1 LSVLVIFATNPTFRE
16 QKLDRP
22 SFGDKEN
29 PMTLDTP
36 IARYFATA
44 DGSDPQAFASAFTAD
59 AIVTDEG
66 RTYRG
71 RDEITAWRNA
81 ANAKYRITVT
91 PNAVT
96 QRDGKT
102 VVTALVAGDFPKA
115 GLPDPLFLE
124 YRFELRNAEIASL
137 SIGLPR

>member
-1 LSVLVIFATNPTFRE
+1 
-16 QKLDRP
+16 
-22 SFGDKEN
+22 
-29 PMTLDTP
+29 MTLDP
-36 IARYFATA
+36 AIARYFATA
-44 DGSDPQAFASAFTAD
+44 DGSDPEAFAGAFAAD
-59 AIVTDEG
+59 ATIQDEG
-66 RTYRG
+66 RTYSG

-91 PNAVT
+91 PSAIA

>member
-1 LSVLVIFATNPTFRE
+1 
-16 QKLDRP
+16 
-22 SFGDKEN
+22 
-29 PMTLDTP
+29 MTLDAP

-44 DGSDPQAFASAFTAD
+44 DGSDPETFASAFAAD

-71 RDEITAWRNA
+71 RAEITAWRNA
-81 ANAKYRITVT
+81 ANAKYRVTVT
-91 PNAVT
+91 PQSTAERN
-96 QRDGKT
+96 GKT